1 MTSKEALKSICLE
14 CEREKGK
21 NKIACPFRSI
31 SNEYCEEYDTIKKDL
46 ERLESLEKQNE
57 LLKKD
62 LKEYQAYIKKGVE
75 EHYKDF
81 MSDYD
86 LLLQE
91 CQELNKRLEVLEII
105 KKSITHKENHK
116 YVLNEKLKGQKFMTM
131 NLYIFRNSKKDRSLR
146 RPAFLLYCICS
157 VLHRY
162 SVFTSCYSSV
172 EESAADSS
180 VCVSSVSA
188 VAEASV

>member
-1 MTSKEALKSICLE
+1 MTSKEAVLELICEAKSVNRDE
-14 CEREKGK
+14 ERVCFLR
-21 NKIACPFRSI
+21 KII
-31 SNEYCEEYDTIKKDL
+31 EKDL
-46 ERLESLEKQNE
+46 ERLESLERQNE

-62 LKEYQAYIKKGVE
+62 LKEYQSYIKKGVE

-91 CQELNKRLEVLEII
+91 YQELYKRLEVLEII

-131 NLYIFRNSKKDRSLR
+131 NLYISGDTDFQKVKEWLEN
-146 RPAFLLYCICS
+146 
-157 VLHRY
+157 
-162 SVFTSCYSSV
+162 
-172 EESAADSS
+172 E
-180 VCVSSVSA
+180 
-188 VAEASV
+188 

>member
-1 MTSKEALKSICLE
+1 MTSKEALSDLSFLAIGDE
-14 CEREKGK
+14 
-21 NKIACPFRSI
+21 NH
-31 SNEYCEEYDTIKKDL
+31 TIKCKETIEKDL
-46 ERLESLEKQNE
+46 DRLESLEKQNE

-131 NLYIFRNSKKDRSLR
+131 NLYISGDNDFKKVKEWL
-146 RPAFLLYCICS
+146 
-157 VLHRY
+157 
-162 SVFTSCYSSV
+162 
-172 EESAADSS
+172 ENE
-180 VCVSSVSA
+180 
-188 VAEASV
+188 